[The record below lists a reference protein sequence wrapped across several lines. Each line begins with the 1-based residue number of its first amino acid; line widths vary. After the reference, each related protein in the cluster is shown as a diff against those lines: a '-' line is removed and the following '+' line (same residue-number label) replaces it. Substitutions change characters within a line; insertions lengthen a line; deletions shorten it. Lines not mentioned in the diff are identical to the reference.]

1 MVQLTSSVRLHA
13 SLPTL
18 RRDAVVCAATAIL
31 VALFAS
37 LSLHRAG
44 PPAAVGA
51 NAPPTEFSS
60 GRAMVQ
66 LRVIAGSPHPV
77 GSLEHTAARD
87 YILREIVAQGLE
99 PSVQKTT
106 AVNRYWG
113 GIMRAGTV
121 QNLLARLE
129 GTGEGK
135 AVLLVAHYDSWPSSF
150 GASDDGAGVVTL
162 LETLRALKAAPPLKN
177 DVIFLFTDGEESGM
191 LGANAFADEHPWAA
205 DVGLVLNFEARGSN
219 GPSIMFETSERNGWL
234 IREFAK
240 AAPRPASHSLA
251 YEIYKLLPND
261 TDLTILRKKGLPGL
275 NFAYI
280 EGLPSY
286 HTQLDSVHE
295 LDERSL
301 QHHGSYALALARHFG
316 NLDLRETKEPDA
328 VYFDLLSATLIHY
341 PISWALPLAALV
353 VALFGALVVY
363 GLRRGRLSLKGLALG
378 FLALALSAIA
388 AAGLTTL
395 IWAAIYRLDYG
406 SNTSLQGQTYHARLY
421 LLGFVAL
428 TIALTSAV
436 YVLLRGKAG
445 GENLTTGA
453 LFWWLIL
460 MLLACVYMPGAS
472 YLFTWPLLFML
483 APLWLT
489 LKARNTE
496 SSSPGESPSTG
507 LLIVLLCGALPG
519 VVLLTPL
526 IYQVFNGLTLD
537 SVWVVVVLLVV
548 LLGLLVPHIS
558 LVARPYRWLLPGAAS
573 LVCLVLLVAG
583 IVSPDFDA
591 AHPKPNSLFYGLDAN
606 AGTAIW
612 GSTDKEPDE
621 WSARFLS
628 AQPQSKPLPAF
639 FSATADAA
647 YLQTAAPLAPLDAP
661 HAELLD
667 DKTNDGVRT
676 LHMRITSPRR
686 ANVLTLF
693 LDSKVEV
700 LRAMLNGTL
709 IDNGNTPALKSFK
722 GNWVLRYYAVPPEG
736 IDLTAEVKTSEPLK
750 VRLVDSSYGLP
761 QLQGAP
767 ATNRPDGM
775 IPASVP
781 SNNSTLVSK
790 SFVF

>member
-1 MVQLTSSVRLHA
+1 M
-13 SLPTL
+13 
-18 RRDAVVCAATAIL
+18 VCAATAIL

-37 LSLHRAG
+37 LSLHRAS

-60 GRAMVQ
+60 GRAMGQ
-66 LRVIAGSPHPV
+66 LRVIAQSPHPV
-77 GSLEHTAARD
+77 GSLEHTAVRD
-87 YILREIVAQGLE
+87 YILREIAAQGLE

-129 GTGEGK
+129 GTGDGK

-162 LETLRALKAAPPLKN
+162 LETLRALKAGPPLKN
-177 DVIFLFTDGEESGM
+177 DVIFLFSDAEESGM

-205 DVGLVLNFEARGSN
+205 EVGLVLNFEARGAG

-240 AAPRPASHSLA
+240 AAPHPASNSVA

-261 TDLTILRKKGLPGL
+261 TDLTILRKKGLPGF

-286 HTQLDSVHE
+286 HTHLDSMHE

-301 QHHGSYALALARHFG
+301 QHHGSYALALTRHFG

-328 VYFDLLSATLIHY
+328 VYFDLFSATLIHY
-341 PISWALPLAALV
+341 PVSWALPLAALV
-353 VALFGALVVY
+353 FALFGALVVF
-363 GLRRGRLSLKGLALG
+363 GFRRGRLSLKGLALG
-378 FLALALSAIA
+378 FLALAVSAVA

-395 IWAAIYRLDYG
+395 VWGAIYRLDYG
-406 SNTSLQGQTYHARLY
+406 SNTSLQGQTYHANIY
-421 LLGFVAL
+421 LLGFFAL

-436 YVLLRGKAG
+436 YVFFRGKVG

-460 MLLACVYMPGAS
+460 MVLACVYMPGAS
-472 YLFTWPLLFML
+472 YLFTWPLLFIL

-489 LKARNTE
+489 LRARDPE
-496 SSSPGESPSTG
+496 GLAPGERPSPG
-507 LLIVLLCGALPG
+507 LLIALLSGSLPG
-519 VVLLTPL
+519 IVLLTPL
-526 IYQVFNGLTLD
+526 LYQVFTGLTLD
-537 SVWVVVVLLVV
+537 SVWVVVVFLVL
-548 LLGLLVPHIS
+548 LLGLLVPHLALI
-558 LVARPYRWLLPGAAS
+558 ARPYRWLLPGAAA
-573 LVCLVLLVAG
+573 LACLALLLAG

-591 AHPKPNSLFYGLDAN
+591 AHPRPNSLFYGLDAD

-612 GSTDKEPDE
+612 GSMDKEPDE

-628 AQPQSKPLPAF
+628 AHPQSKPLPAF
-639 FSATADAA
+639 FSATASAT
-647 YLQTAAPLAPLDAP
+647 YLQTAAPVAPLDAP
-661 HAELLD
+661 QAELLD
-667 DKTNDGVRT
+667 DKTNNGIRT
-676 LHMRITSPRR
+676 LHLHITSPRR
-686 ANVLTLF
+686 ATVLTLF

-700 LRAMLNGTL
+700 LRATVNGTL
-709 IDNGNTPALKSFK
+709 IEDGNTPALKSFK

-736 IDLTAEVKTSEPLK
+736 IDLTVEVRTSEPLK

-761 QLQGAP
+761 QLPGAP
-767 ATNRPDGM
+767 ATNRPDEM
-775 IPASVP
+775 IPASMP